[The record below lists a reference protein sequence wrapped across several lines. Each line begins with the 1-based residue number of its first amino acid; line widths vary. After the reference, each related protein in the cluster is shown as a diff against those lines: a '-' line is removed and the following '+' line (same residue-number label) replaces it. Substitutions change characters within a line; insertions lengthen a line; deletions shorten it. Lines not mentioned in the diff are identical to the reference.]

1 MFGEGNI
8 AMKGE
13 EEMATKKRLLTVV
26 VCLVALAFLAYP
38 AYADKKETTKRYG
51 PGYEKWVGTLIPQ
64 EFEFGPDD
72 EVGRLNWQDAAMVIQ
87 AAKLIKGG
95 KVYDLAQTVD
105 RYSPNWPGHPP
116 YELITFRS
124 PFGEWNQGDQGWLM
138 SNNDANI
145 CFASEVTIHCQHTG
159 THMDGLAHVVCGPAW
174 AGYNGFSQKKILGD
188 FGFVKTGI
196 ETVPPVFCR
205 GILLDVA
212 GYKGVKCLE
221 PGYEITVA
229 DIEGTL
235 KKQGTKINKGDAV
248 LIRTGAGQF
257 WPDKQKAT
265 IGPGPGWKACKWLL
279 DNGMMVGGTD
289 TVAYEAQPVPGG
301 VGPVGTNPHPGHTA
315 LFHHGVHILELLN
328 LEGLA
333 QDNVYEF
340 LFVTVPNK
348 FRGAT
353 GSNIRPIAIR

>member
-1 MFGEGNI
+1 VFGEGNI

-26 VCLVALAFLAYP
+26 VCLVALAFLACP
-38 AYADKKETTKRYG
+38 VYADKKETTKRYG

-64 EFEFGPDD
+64 DFEFGPDD
-72 EVGRLNWQDAAMVIQ
+72 EVGRLNWQDAAMVVQ
-87 AAKLIKGG
+87 AAKLVKGG
-95 KVYDLAQTVD
+95 KVYDLAQLVD
-105 RYSPNWPGHPP
+105 RNSPNWPGHPP
-116 YELITFRS
+116 YELVTFRS

-159 THMDGLAHVVCGPAW
+159 THMDGLCHVVAGQAW

-188 FGFVKTGI
+188 WGFVKTGI

-212 GYKGVKCLE
+212 AYKGVKCLK

-279 DNGMMVGGTD
+279 DKGMMVGGTD
-289 TVAYEAQPVPGG
+289 TVAYETQPVPGG